1 MKTEGEPSKTIELRT
16 DVTGP
21 SAPVIVNLT
30 CDISNNTL
38 HVSWER
44 PVIFFNSIDYFFI
57 QYRSEDK
64 SDTEFEELAVPGG
77 GVNSRELHSV
87 GIQSSFGAFS
97 DK

>member
-1 MKTEGEPSKTIELRT
+1 MKTEGEPSKTIEFRT

-21 SAPVIVNLT
+21 SPPIIVNLT
-30 CDISNNTL
+30 CDTTNNTL

-44 PVIFFNSIDYFFI
+44 PTIFFNSIDYFFI

-77 GVNSRELHSV
+77 GVNSRELHLV
-87 GIQSSFGAFS
+87 GSQSLVISGG
-97 DK
+97 D